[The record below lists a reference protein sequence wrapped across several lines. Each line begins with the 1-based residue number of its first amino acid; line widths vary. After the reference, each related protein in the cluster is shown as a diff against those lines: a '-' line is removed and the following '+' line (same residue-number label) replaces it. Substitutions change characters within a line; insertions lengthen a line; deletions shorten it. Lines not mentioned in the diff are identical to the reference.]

1 MVVRNDFLPG
11 KESTTDAPSRADLPA
26 VQSQIDTPHRLN
38 LLMHPAAWI
47 VRAIRDENVFLFL
60 LGVRWLSLLPPAVVL
75 LLRPTEY
82 PLGPFVFAVAL
93 LNSLLLTVFHPQL
106 NRLVMRAPVFLVVDM
121 MLAATFIW
129 LVGGVKSPYDLYGMT
144 PILAAAFFFQI
155 RGGLLAAAT
164 YTVFYLLALA
174 GAHSGTGAPPLDSDD
189 VHQAL
194 TQVFSF
200 FLVALVFGYPSVL
213 LKRLHAATTQL
224 QCTQQE
230 LVRAESLAAIGKMA
244 SHVSHE
250 IRNPLTTV
258 GGFARSMV
266 RKPNDAERVRT
277 NAQIIVDETQ
287 RLEQF
292 LTDML
297 DLTRP
302 PKLNLRPED
311 PHCILDKAWLLAG
324 GAPGEGIAAT
334 ICKDYD
340 PNLHC
345 IQADASSLMRAFI
358 NVIRNAIQ
366 VMPQGGTVMVST
378 RLLNNEVRI
387 TIADTGPGIEPD
399 VLPAIFTPFVTHR
412 EHGTGLGLAVT
423 QQIIHEHH
431 GHIEVHSEVGKGTQF
446 IFHFPLAPASP

>member
-1 MVVRNDFLPG
+1 MVVRNDFLSG
-11 KESTTDAPSRADLPA
+11 RESTADAAPRADPPA
-26 VQSQIDTPHRLN
+26 MQPQIDRPHRLN
-38 LLMHPAAWI
+38 PLMHPAAWI

-60 LGVRWLSLLPPAVVL
+60 LGVRWLSLLPPALML
-75 LLRPTEY
+75 LLHPAAHSPA
-82 PLGPFVFAVAL
+82 PLVFTVAL
-93 LNSLLLTVFHPQL
+93 LNNLLLTVFHPQL
-106 NRLVMRAPVFLVVDM
+106 NRLVLRAPMILVLDM
-121 MLAATFIW
+121 MLAATFIS
-129 LVGGVKSPYDLYGMT
+129 LVGGINSPYELYGMT

-155 RGGLLAAAT
+155 RGGLLAAAAFT
-164 YTVFYLLALA
+164 IFYLLALA
-174 GAHSGTGAPPLDSDD
+174 SARGTGGPPVDVND
-189 VHQAL
+189 VHEAL
-194 TQVFSF
+194 TQIFSF
-200 FLVALVFGYPSVL
+200 FLAGLIFGYPSIL

-266 RKPNDAERVRT
+266 RKPNDAERVQT
-277 NAQIIVDETQ
+277 NAQIIVDEVQ

-297 DLTRP
+297 DFTRP

-324 GAPGEGIAAT
+324 GVPGEGAAVT

-340 PNLHC
+340 PNLHF

-366 VMPQGGTVMVST
+366 VMPQGGTVMIST
-378 RLLNNEVRI
+378 RLLDDEVRI
-387 TIADTGPGIEPD
+387 TIADTGSGIEPD
-399 VLPAIFTPFVTHR
+399 VLPTIFTPFVTHR

-431 GHIEVHSEVGKGTQF
+431 GHIEVHTEVGKGTQF
-446 IFHFPLAPASP
+446 IFHFPLAPAAP